1 MRRAATTLLCIALMF
16 TATAASTPGVSTS
29 RGTVPGIQ
37 TIYVVHTSHWDYGFT
52 DPPANLPALIKLH
65 IDDMVAKVQ
74 SDPRHRY
81 TIESVWVLEDYIS
94 VATPQQVETLMGL
107 IRAGRIALSSAY
119 TGPHSGIMSAEELN
133 RWIYRARKLRDQ
145 YSIPSRAAIVDDNPG
160 YSWALPDALAGSGVD
175 RLVCGPNT
183 AFANEFPLP
192 RSESIFRWRGPGGGE
207 TLTWVSRDA
216 YTEGFG
222 TWQID
227 ANAARL
233 FYGADHPEWA
243 GWTNQ
248 QIMAQGIAAQTAVLE
263 SNGYPY
269 DAALAILAFDKM
281 NYDPSG
287 ALLGDILTWNATHV
301 SPQIKLATPDEFF
314 DHVVT
319 TYGLGAFPVR
329 SGNWAQRWER
339 TKAYGMICQARFR
352 EIRDGLSAVESL
364 GTVGSQFGAPYPAT
378 VVDSAYRDLMR
389 YDDHGGGVGGTQ
401 PLEMT
406 LAECN
411 ATNLYWMQL
420 SLAHRDA
427 VRGAVDNAATS
438 IAARLATGPNPEIVV
453 FNSLSSPR
461 TDLAVATAPAA
472 QPFALRDAVTG
483 AAVPYQVRPDSSIE
497 FVAENV
503 PALGLRRYRVLAG
516 QSDGSPTLV
525 STTTGGPTA
534 TVESAHYRVV
544 LNTTTGEITSMVD
557 KAAGNR
563 ELVNAAS
570 TLDFNRTVK
579 ARNTADFLGGNPTRL
594 NTSTATVTGASGTVS
609 GALTVSYAPPPGA
622 NLSSPIS
629 KFEVRLF
636 DRLHRI
642 DVVNTYDRSRLTY
655 TLSTDDHSEH
665 FYAPMPFAIPVANLQ
680 TYIDGNA
687 ASPLRPPTATY
698 LTGPTVT
705 AVNNSNTPSRGVTL
719 RDAVAGFEISVVSP
733 EVFWYVVGNNLNSY
747 VYNPAEATLL
757 GQTMAKQDRTKT
769 DDPGFPELNFVLEPL
784 ESAPTVNYSVYTSR
798 FSITSGPVRTAS
810 ATGDFGSGVMTPLE
824 TAIVPGGQSGPIA
837 ASSVSFFSVAAP
849 NVEILTV
856 KHPDFGDPAD
866 VIVRVRE
873 RDGLAT
879 SSVLRSSFVVV
890 SASEATLLETPTMA
904 LPLPVPVNLL
914 PWQTKTLRLRLGAF
928 APAGADTAG
937 VYLPSVGAWFLRNSN
952 TPGAADVTASYGPG
966 GLIPVA
972 GDWNGDGA
980 DTLGVFDPST
990 STFFLKNTNA
1000 PGGADIVASFG
1011 PPGSGWT
1018 PIVGDWNGDGVDTVG
1033 LYDAASGAFFL
1044 RNANAPGAADLVFTY
1059 GPAGAVPLAGDW
1071 NGDGIDTVGIYIT
1084 GTGTF
1089 FLRNTNAPGGADLAF
1104 TFGAGGGIPL
1114 AGDWNG
1120 DGVDTIGLSL
1130 PATGTF
1136 FLRNSNAGGGADLA
1150 FNYGPP
1156 GAMPVMGDW
1165 DGN

>member
-1 MRRAATTLLCIALMF
+1 MAIASPRAT
-16 TATAASTPGVSTS
+16 GR
-29 RGTVPGIQ
+29 RGTGPGIQ

-94 VATPQQVETLMGL
+94 VATPLEIETLMGL

-145 YSIPSRAAIVDDNPG
+145 YSIPSRAAIVNDNPG
-160 YSWALPDALAGSGVD
+160 YTWALPDALAGAGVD

-233 FYGADHPEWA
+233 FYGSEHPEWA
-243 GWTNQ
+243 GWSNQ
-248 QIMAQGIAAQTAVLE
+248 QIMAQGIAAQTAMLE

-269 DAALAILAFDKM
+269 DAVMAILAFDKM
-281 NYDPSG
+281 DYDPSG
-287 ALLGDILTWNATHV
+287 ALLGDILTWNATHT

-314 DHVVT
+314 DHMVA
-319 TYGLGAFPVR
+319 TYGLDTFPVR
-329 SGNWAQRWER
+329 SGNWSQRWER
-339 TKAYGMICQARFR
+339 TKVYGMICQARFR
-352 EIRDGLSAVESL
+352 EIRDGLSTAETL
-364 GTVGSQFGAPYPAT
+364 GTVASQFGAPYPAA
-378 VVDSAYRDLMR
+378 VVDAAYRDVMR

-401 PLEMT
+401 PFQMT

-411 ATNLYWMQL
+411 ATNLYWMQN

-427 VRGAVDNAATS
+427 VRASVDGAAAA
-438 IAARLATGPNPEIVV
+438 IAGRIATGPNPEIVV
-453 FNSLSSPR
+453 LNSLSSSR
-461 TDLAVATAPAA
+461 TDLAVVAAPAP
-472 QPFALRDAVTG
+472 QPFALRDAATG
-483 AAVPYQVRPDSSIE
+483 AAVAYQLRIDGSIE
-497 FVAENV
+497 FVAEDV
-503 PALGLRRYRVLAG
+503 PALGMRRYRVLAG
-516 QSDGSPTLV
+516 QSDGLSPQV

-544 LNTTTGEITSMVD
+544 INAATGEITSIID
-557 KAAGNR
+557 KDAGNR
-563 ELVNAAS
+563 ELVNGAS

-579 ARNTADFLGGNPTRL
+579 AKNTADFLGGTPTKL
-594 NTSTATVTGASGTVS
+594 NTATTTVTGAPGAVS
-609 GALTVSYAPPPGA
+609 GALTISYSPPPGA

-629 KFEVRLF
+629 RVEVRLY
-636 DRLHRI
+636 DRLRRI
-642 DVVNTYDRSRLTY
+642 DIVNTHDRSRLNY

-665 FYAPMPFAIPVANLQ
+665 FYSPMPFAIPVANLQ
-680 TYIDGNA
+680 TFIDGNA
-687 ASPLRPPTATY
+687 ATPLRPPTATY

-719 RDAVAGFEISVVSP
+719 RDTAAGFEISVVSP
-733 EVFWYVVGNNLNSY
+733 EVYWYIVGNNLNSY
-747 VYNPAEATLL
+747 VYNPAEATIL

-769 DDPGFPELNFVLEPL
+769 DDPGFPEFNFVLEPQ
-784 ESAPTVNYSVYTSR
+784 EANPTVNHSIYTSR
-798 FSITSGPVRTAS
+798 FSITSGPVRPAS
-810 ATGDFGSGVMTPLE
+810 STGDFGAGVMTPLE
-824 TAIVPGGQSGPIA
+824 TTIVPGGQSGPIA
-837 ASSVSFFSVAAP
+837 ASSLNFFSVQAP

-856 KHPDFGDPAD
+856 KRPDFGDPAD

-879 SSVLRSSFVVV
+879 ASVLRSAFTVI
-890 SASEATLLETPTMA
+890 SASEANLLEMPTTA
-904 LPLPVPVNLL
+904 LPVPVPVSLQ
-914 PWQTKTLRLRLGAF
+914 PWQTKTFRLRLGAF
-928 APAGADTAG
+928 APEGSDTAG
-937 VYLPSVGAWFLRNSN
+937 VYVPAAGAWFLRNSN
-952 TPGAADVTASYGPG
+952 TPGGADVTASFGPA
-966 GLIPVA
+966 GLVPVA

-980 DTLGVFDPST
+980 DSLGVFDPVT
-990 STFFLKNTNA
+990 STFFLKNSNA

-1018 PIVGDWNGDGVDTVG
+1018 PIAGDWNGDGVDTVG
-1033 LYDAASGAFFL
+1033 LYDPASGAFFL
-1044 RNANAPGAADLVFTY
+1044 RNTNAPGAADLVFTY
-1059 GPAGAVPLAGDW
+1059 GPAGALPLVGDW
-1071 NGDGIDTVGIYIT
+1071 NGDGVDTVGVYIT

-1089 FLRNTNAPGGADLAF
+1089 FLRNANSPGAADLAF
-1104 TFGAGGGIPL
+1104 TFGAGGGVPL
-1114 AGDWNG
+1114 SGDWNG
-1120 DGVDTIGLSL
+1120 DGIETIGLSV
-1130 PATGTF
+1130 PASGTF
-1136 FLRNSNAGGGADLA
+1136 FLRNTNTPGGADLA
-1150 FNYGPP
+1150 FNYGPA
-1156 GAMPVMGDW
+1156 GAVPVIGDW

>member
-461 TDLAVATAPAA
+461 TDLAVAPAPAA

-1071 NGDGIDTVGIYIT
+1071 NGDG
-1084 GTGTF
+1084 
-1089 FLRNTNAPGGADLAF
+1089 
-1104 TFGAGGGIPL
+1104 
-1114 AGDWNG
+1114 
-1120 DGVDTIGLSL
+1120 VDTIGLSL